1 MARQKD
7 GISEPREPVL
17 NGPVDASNFARM
29 AQASIRAQGGQGFVI
44 RNEAPKDGGAPTP
57 AEWHAWMVYFEDHG
71 VPTRFMRV
79 HGVATVPKQWPE
91 DFDLTRE
98 TSDRW
103 WKFPSERAHDPYMRQ
118 RVAALFKEL
127 ARSVDPG
134 LDPRSR
140 RQRPQT
146 RPEAIQAVAD
156 GFPHLRGPLTLSK
169 RLAATFRKEIDRAP
183 LENEGDD
190 V

>member
-7 GISEPREPVL
+7 GISEPREPVVT
-17 NGPVDASNFARM
+17 GPVDSSNFVRM
-29 AQASIRAQGGQGFVI
+29 AQAASRAQGGQGFVI

-98 TSDRW
+98 TSDRGW
-103 WKFPSERAHDPYMRQ
+103 RFPPRPAYDPTMKT
-118 RVAALFKEL
+118 RVAALFHDL
-127 ARSVDPG
+127 ARSIDPG
-134 LDPRSR
+134 PDPRRPR
-140 RQRPQT
+140 RGRETPQ
-146 RPEAIQAVAD
+146 EAVGALAN
-156 GFPHLRGPLTLSK
+156 GFPHLRGPVTLSP
-169 RLAATFRKEIDRAP
+169 AARAS
-183 LENEGDD
+183 LGMGE
-190 V
+190 

>member
-169 RLAATFRKEIDRAP
+169 RLAETFRKEIDRAP
-183 LENEGDD
+183 LENEGE
-190 V
+190 